1 MKDPYSGQSLAW
13 AGCGN
18 SFKSMVL
25 RWGQE
30 VLFLVLPYSLLFH
43 ALNYGNVITAWERGI
58 ILLISWGSVLTKDQ
72 NLSDYIYRHLT
83 VFIPH
88 CPAVVMQFV
97 YQIEIRKLEPIC
109 LFSGS
114 DFFFPPLQ
122 FILDCLHL
130 QGSFCLA

>member
-13 AGCGN
+13 
-18 SFKSMVL
+18 
-25 RWGQE
+25 
-30 VLFLVLPYSLLFH
+30 VLPYSLLFH

-83 VFIPH
+83 VFIDH

-97 YQIEIRKLEPIC
+97 YQIEIRKLEHIC

-114 DFFFPPLQ
+114 DFFFSSSPVHPGLFASPR
-122 FILDCLHL
+122 FILSCL
-130 QGSFCLA
+130 SSV